1 MFIKSN
7 LKRSLR
13 NGKCRVKF
21 TSVTT
26 GKNRDMICTLS
37 EDLIPAKKQ
46 PKTDRGEAIGVINV
60 FDVIKKDW
68 RSFHVS
74 EVQTFASKVT
84 PEEET
89 ALRNATKV

>member
-1 MFIKSN
+1 MFVKSN

-13 NGKCRVKF
+13 NGKCRVQF

-26 GKNRDMICTLS
+26 GKTRDMICTLS
-37 EDLIPAKKQ
+37 EDFIPVKKQ
-46 PKTDRGEAIGVINV
+46 PKTDRGEAVGVINV

-68 RSFHVS
+68 RSFHVN
-74 EVQTFASKVT
+74 EVKKFSSKVT

-89 ALRNATKV
+89 FARNALKA